1 MNSDRTDGDGSK
13 ANSLASTLHEQLR
26 TDILTGHLAPG
37 LKLQMK
43 FLTER
48 YGAGQTPLREALNRL
63 SSEGL
68 VDSRVQRGFF
78 VKPVHLD
85 ELRELT
91 KTRCWLETIALRESI
106 ANATP
111 EWDEELIIAHHRL
124 TRTPRSLDPDI
135 FDSNPVWEPL
145 HRDFHKTLISRCG
158 SRQLLEFCEQLADRL
173 YRYRMLSIRK
183 VFTTR
188 HVRDEHAAMLQLVLD
203 RDAAGAIA
211 ALMRHYEQT
220 ADAVLEDMRPMIHQK
235 QP

>member
-1 MNSDRTDGDGSK
+1 MDGDRTDRDRLK
-13 ANSLASTLHEQLR
+13 ANSLADRLHDQLR

-43 FLTER
+43 LLTER

-124 TRTPRSLDPDI
+124 TRTPRSLDPDT
-135 FDSNPVWEPL
+135 FDSNPDWEPL

-173 YRYRMLSIRK
+173 YRYRMLSIQK

-188 HVRDEHAAMLQLVLD
+188 HVRDEHATMLQLALD
-203 RDAAGAIA
+203 RDATGAIT
-211 ALMRHYEQT
+211 ALMHHYEQT
-220 ADAVLEDMRPMIHQK
+220 AAAVLEDLKPIMHQD

>member
-1 MNSDRTDGDGSK
+1 MERETTECDGHKVS
-13 ANSLASTLHEQLR
+13 SLAGTLHEQLR
-26 TDILTGHLAPG
+26 ADILTGRLAPG

-48 YGAGQTPLREALNRL
+48 YEAGQTPLREALNRL

-91 KTRCWLETIALRESI
+91 KTRCWLETIALRKSI

-124 TRTPRSLDPDI
+124 TRTPRSLDPET
-135 FDSNPVWEPL
+135 FDSNPEWEPL
-145 HRDFHKTLISRCG
+145 HRDFHKALISRCG

-188 HVRDEHAAMLQLVLD
+188 HVRDEHAAILQHVLD
-203 RDAAGAIA
+203 RDAPAAIA

-220 ADAVLEDMRPMIHQK
+220 ADAVLEDMRPMMPQELS
-235 QP
+235 